1 MCYIIKQVQN
11 RRLVGLLQW
20 CISCHIAE
28 DALNVC
34 ETQPKTT
41 SFFFSVKA
49 SDVLWN
55 LYSYYKTFIPCI
67 EQSLQEA
74 RKPIEK
80 ELKVCDAH
88 EQYSKRE
95 ISRRFSEKHT
105 IFVLFYLEACFWFC
119 LVSLFIIL
127 FYFILGFCQD
137 R

>member
-1 MCYIIKQVQN
+1 MVHQLPHSRRRTECLLNLAKDNII
-11 RRLVGLLQW
+11 
-20 CISCHIAE
+20 
-28 DALNVC
+28 
-34 ETQPKTT
+34 
-41 SFFFSVKA
+41 FFSVKA

-55 LYSYYKTFIPCI
+55 LHSYYKQFIPCI

-80 ELKVCDAH
+80 ELKVCYAR

-95 ISRRFSEKHT
+95 ISRLFPEKHT

-127 FYFILGFCQD
+127 LYFILGFCQD